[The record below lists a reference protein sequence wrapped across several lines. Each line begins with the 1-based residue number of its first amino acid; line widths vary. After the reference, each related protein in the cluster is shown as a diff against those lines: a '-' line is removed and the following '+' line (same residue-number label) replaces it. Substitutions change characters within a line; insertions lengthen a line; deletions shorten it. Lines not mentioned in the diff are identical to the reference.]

1 MGGAHAVVK
10 PAASVAAPSPSP
22 SGAPSWRLLGKVSRV
37 VLGVGGLGLVAYLVT
52 EAGAARVA
60 AVLWQA
66 GRWLPIIFA
75 LEVFQMGTDVL
86 ALRSIL
92 QGRWRQIPRAT
103 WLRSSALSYA
113 MMTLLPAGRAAGEV
127 TRATLFS
134 KHVGTPR
141 AATASTCLQA
151 AYLSAN
157 GVLSLA
163 ACLAVASRFG
173 LRAPLAMLLAG
184 NVFFQALI
192 AGSLLAILRAARIGQ
207 WLDRMRRRFVP
218 GARDAAPLDPEERR
232 RIPWRAA
239 LACSLG
245 RAAQTLQYGIILH
258 AVGGIL
264 TLRNAF
270 ITHGIHL
277 VGATLGDMLPNQL
290 GVTDGAYRAFA
301 ADLGFAAEPARALSI
316 AFVVRI
322 AQLSLAA
329 ICVVVALLTRHA
341 ASHDGASPGSVHAD
355 ARS

>member
-258 AVGGIL
+258 AV
-264 TLRNAF
+264 
-270 ITHGIHL
+270 
-277 VGATLGDMLPNQL
+277 VATLGDMLPNQL

>member
-1 MGGAHAVVK
+1 MGSAQAVVK
-10 PAASVAAPSPSP
+10 PAASGDPPS
-22 SGAPSWRLLGKVSRV
+22 AWRPHWTLLGRVGRV
-37 VLGVGGLGLVAYLVT
+37 VLALGGLALVAYLVT
-52 EAGAARVA
+52 EAGPRRVA

-66 GRWLPIIFA
+66 GPWLPLIFA
-75 LEVFQMGTDVL
+75 LEVLQMGTDFL

-92 QGRWRQIPRAT
+92 GARWRQIPRAT
-103 WLRSSALSYA
+103 WVRSSAISYA

-134 KHVGTPR
+134 RYIGTPR
-141 AATASTCLQA
+141 AATTSTCLQA

-173 LRAPLAMLLAG
+173 LRAPLALLLAG
-184 NVFFQALI
+184 NVVAQAII
-192 AGSLLAILRAARIGQ
+192 AGSLLAILRAARVGR

-218 GARDAAPLDPEERR
+218 GAKDSPPLDPEEQR

-239 LACSLG
+239 LVCSMG
-245 RAAQTLQYGIILH
+245 RAGQTLQYGIILH

-264 TLRNAF
+264 TPRNAF
-270 ITHGIHL
+270 ITQGIHL

-290 GVTDGAYRAFA
+290 GATDGAYRAFA
-301 ADLGFAAEPARALSI
+301 VDLGFAGEPARALSI
-316 AFVVRI
+316 AFVMRI
-322 AQLSLAA
+322 AQLTLAS
-329 ICVVVALLTRHA
+329 ICVVVASLTRPA
-341 ASHDGASPGSVHAD
+341 ASLDGASSGSARAD

>member
-1 MGGAHAVVK
+1 VTQRPGWR
-10 PAASVAAPSPSP
+10 
-22 SGAPSWRLLGKVSRV
+22 PSWGLAGRVLLAF
-37 VLGVGGLGLVAYLVT
+37 GGLALVAYLVRD
-52 EAGAARVA
+52 AGAERVA
-60 AVLWQA
+60 AVLLQA
-66 GRWLPIIFA
+66 GRWLPLILV
-75 LEVFQMGTDVL
+75 LELFQATTDFL

-92 QGRWRQIPRAT
+92 GPRWRQIPGPT
-103 WLRSSALSYA
+103 WVRSSAIAYA

-134 KHVGTPR
+134 KYVGTPR
-141 AATASTCLQA
+141 AATTSTCLQA

-163 ACLAVASRFG
+163 AWFAVASRFG
-173 LRAPLAMLLAG
+173 LDAPLGLLLAG
-184 NVFFQALI
+184 NVLSQAFI
-192 AGSLLAILRAARIGQ
+192 AGSLLAILRAARIGR

-218 GARDAAPLDPEERR
+218 GAKESPPLDAEERR

-239 LACSLG
+239 IICTVG
-245 RAAQTLQYGIILH
+245 RAAQVVQYGVILH
-258 AVGGIL
+258 AVGGVL
-264 TLRNAF
+264 NVRNAF

-301 ADLGFAAEPARALSI
+301 SDLGFADEPARALSI

-329 ICVVVALLTRHA
+329 ACVLVASLTRHA
-341 ASHDGASPGSVHAD
+341 ASRDGTSPASVRAD

>member
-1 MGGAHAVVK
+1 MGSAQAVVK
-10 PAASVAAPSPSP
+10 PAATVAAPSPSR
-22 SGAPSWRLLGKVSRV
+22 PSWSLLGKAGQV
-37 VLGVGGLGLVAYLVT
+37 VLAMGGLALVAYLVT
-52 EAGAARVA
+52 EAGAGRVA

-66 GRWLPIIFA
+66 GPWLPVIFA
-75 LEVFQMGTDVL
+75 LEVFQMGTDFL

-92 QGRWRQIPRAT
+92 QGRWRQIPWTT
-103 WLRSSALSYA
+103 WVRSSALSYA

-134 KHVGTPR
+134 KYVGTPR

-173 LRAPLAMLLAG
+173 VRAPLAMLLAG
-184 NVFFQALI
+184 NVVFQALI
-192 AGSLLAILRAARIGQ
+192 ASSLLAILRAARIGR

-218 GARDAAPLDPEERR
+218 GAFRESAPLDPEERR

-245 RAAQTLQYGIILH
+245 RAGQTLQYGIILH

-301 ADLGFAAEPARALSI
+301 TDLGFAAEPARALSI

-329 ICVVVALLTRHA
+329 ICVVVALLTRNA
-341 ASHDGASPGSVHAD
+341 ASRDGASPGSVHAD